1 MFINSAFAATD
12 SSVEPAPEAAPTTS
26 AVAVTPT
33 TAMPPVPSAGEA
45 FAMNAGLVLILV
57 VLFYLLM
64 IRPQQRR
71 FKEHAEMLRKLD
83 KGSKVVTQGGLVGVI
98 EKVLSDNDVLVDFG
112 NGVKMTVLRSSVLG
126 RYEDQIV
133 SEPKK

>member
-12 SSVEPAPEAAPTTS
+12 SSAEPLPDATTGTGATTTPAAVPS
-26 AVAVTPT
+26 I
-33 TAMPPVPSAGEA
+33 PSAGEA
-45 FAMNAGLVLILV
+45 FAMNVGMVLILV

-71 FKEHAEMLRKLD
+71 FKEHAEMLQKLD

-98 EKVLSDNDVLVDFG
+98 EKIVSDNDVLVDFG
-112 NGVKMTVLRSSVLG
+112 NGVKMTVLRSSVVG
-126 RYEDQIV
+126 RYEEQIP
-133 SEPKK
+133 SAPKK

>member
-12 SSVEPAPEAAPTTS
+12 SSAEPLPETATTTGTTTPATVPS
-26 AVAVTPT
+26 A
-33 TAMPPVPSAGEA
+33 PSAGEA
-45 FAMNAGLVLILV
+45 FAMNIGMVVILV

-98 EKVLSDNDVLVDFG
+98 EKVISDNDVLVDFG
-112 NGVKMTVLRSSVLG
+112 NGVKMTVLRSSVVG
-126 RYEDQIV
+126 RYEEQV
-133 SEPKK
+133 PPASKK

>member
-12 SSVEPAPEAAPTTS
+12 SSAEPLPETATTTGTTTPATVPS
-26 AVAVTPT
+26 A
-33 TAMPPVPSAGEA
+33 PSAGEA
-45 FAMNAGLVLILV
+45 FAMNIGMVLILV

-98 EKVLSDNDVLVDFG
+98 EKVISDNDVLVDFG
-112 NGVKMTVLRSSVLG
+112 NGVKMTVLRSSVVG
-126 RYEDQIV
+126 RYEEQV
-133 SEPKK
+133 PPASKK

>member
-12 SSVEPAPEAAPTTS
+12 SSAEPLPETATTTGTTTPATVPS
-26 AVAVTPT
+26 A
-33 TAMPPVPSAGEA
+33 PSAGEA
-45 FAMNAGLVLILV
+45 SDMNIGMVLILV

-98 EKVLSDNDVLVDFG
+98 EKVISDNDVLVDFG
-112 NGVKMTVLRSSVLG
+112 NGVKMTVLRSSVVG
-126 RYEDQIV
+126 RYEEQV
-133 SEPKK
+133 PPASKK

>member
-12 SSVEPAPEAAPTTS
+12 SSAEPLPETVATTGT
-26 AVAVTPT
+26 ATPT
-33 TAMPPVPSAGEA
+33 TVPPAPSTGEA
-45 FAMNAGLVLILV
+45 FAMNIGMVLILV

-112 NGVKMTVLRSSVLG
+112 NGVKMTVLRSSVVG
-126 RYEDQIV
+126 RYEEQV
-133 SEPKK
+133 PPAPKK